1 MAEKAPAKATTDTTV
16 TAPSPAQM
24 MLRKMAG
31 MVTDNKTSI
40 EDLNAILNAT
50 DEEFWDSD
58 ERASIN
64 AKTLSGCV
72 IEISGFEVRYGEG
85 AIGDEDIVTP
95 FIDPRNGRQMYLMVT
110 STIIDKRAQ
119 NKLYVL
125 PKEHEEFQWNTSARY
140 IVAKLMS
147 ASNRGWFD
155 AGKPPLRVRIIGTA
169 IGGKRQVEKLKSAD
183 APYVVSTVATGP
195 NGSSDAPPPDEPPF

>member
-1 MAEKAPAKATTDTTV
+1 MPGKAPAQTTTDATV

-31 MVTDNKTSI
+31 MVTENRTSI
-40 EDLNAILNAT
+40 EDLNVILNAS

-64 AKTLSGCV
+64 AKTLSGC
-72 IEISGFEVRYGEG
+72 IIDITGFEVRYGEG
-85 AIGDEDIVTP
+85 AMGDEDIVTP
-95 FIDPRNGRQMYLMVT
+95 FIDPRNGRQMYLMV
-110 STIIDKRAQ
+110 SSSIVDKRAQ
-119 NKLYVL
+119 DKLYSL

-147 ASNRGWFD
+147 AHNRGWFD
-155 AGKPPLRVRIIGTA
+155 AGKPPLRVRVAGTPIA
-169 IGGKRQVEKLKSAD
+169 GGKKKVEKLKEAD
-183 APYVVSTVATGP
+183 APYVASTVASG
-195 NGSSDAPPPDEPPF
+195 NGAPPSDEPPF